1 MRRIHLYLYTP
12 KLIDAA
18 DFAPKLALALGS
30 TKVAC
35 VLVRAGEGGD
45 IKKIVKELAPVIQG
59 AGAALMVDNDAQLVA
74 RVGADGVQIN
84 GAGDALRGA
93 VETLRPKSIVGACNL
108 KTKDECMTAG
118 ELDIDF
124 LMFGEPS
131 KDGFVQNISKT
142 VERVNWWAEIFN
154 VPCIGYA
161 PREEDIAPL
170 TAAGADFIA
179 LGDWLWTHEDVAAK
193 LKEIAQTIRDST
205 PAE

>member
-12 KLIDAA
+12 KLVEAA
-18 DFAPKLALALGS
+18 LFAPKLVLALS
-30 TKVAC
+30 ATKVAC
-35 VLVRAGEGGD
+35 VLVRAAEGGD
-45 IKKIVKELAPVIQG
+45 IKKIVNELAPVVQG

-74 RVGADGVQIN
+74 RVGADGVQIS
-84 GAGDALRGA
+84 GAGDTLRAA
-93 VETLRPKSIVGACNL
+93 VETLRPKSIVGAYNL

-118 ELDIDF
+118 EQDVDF

-142 VERVNWWAEIFN
+142 IERVNWWAEIFN

-161 PREEDIAPL
+161 PREEDIGPL

-179 LGDWLWTHEDVAAK
+179 VGDWLWTLEDSAVK
-193 LKEIAQTIRDST
+193 LKEIAQNIRDST
-205 PAE
+205 PVE

>member
-12 KLIDAA
+12 KLADAA
-18 DFAPKLALALGS
+18 EFAPKLALALAA

-35 VLVRAGEGGD
+35 VLVRAAEAGD
-45 IKKIVKELAPVIQG
+45 IKKLAKELAPVVQG
-59 AGAALMVDNDAQLVA
+59 AGAALIVDNDAQLVA
-74 RVGADGVQIN
+74 RVGADGAQIG
-84 GAGDALRGA
+84 GAGESLRSA
-93 VETLRPKSIVGACNL
+93 VETLRPKSIVGAYNL

-131 KDGFVQNISKT
+131 KDGFVPNISKT
-142 VERVNWWAEIFN
+142 LERVHWWAEIFN

-193 LKEIAQTIRDST
+193 LTAIAQTIRDNT